1 LEKIKDTMVDSR
13 NTDVSIPRNKGIKK
27 GRSNFSKDTCK
38 FFLHE
43 GFLIEI
49 KLYNRRKLNPKMQEM
64 RRSYMP
70 IISAIVPPESPG
82 MIFANPIKIPLR

>member
-1 LEKIKDTMVDSR
+1 LEKIKDTIVDSK

-27 GRSNFSKDTCK
+27 GRSNFSNEACK
-38 FFLHE
+38 FFFHE

-49 KLYNRRKLNPKMQEM
+49 RLYKRYKLNPEMQEI

-82 MIFANPIKIPLR
+82 MIFANPIKIPLK